1 MKINGMI
8 ITLAAGTF
16 LVDYLK
22 QKGYQLE
29 RIAVEYNGQILTRE
43 QYETTLLQEHDTV
56 EIVSFVGGG

>member
-16 LVDYLK
+16 LADYLK